1 MFRRRFPLIVLAIVA
16 FAFALF
22 RLDEGS
28 EPTFVAIPVLVAFY
42 SAGVYAWPVR
52 YGAWVRATVLAVVG
66 VTFTA
71 SPFDIENVDLGEL
84 RVLELRLASPMQ
96 LARDLLVDLLPFT
109 AATLLGDAV
118 RRSRRGPVELVA

>member
-1 MFRRRFPLIVLAIVA
+1 MIVLTVVALA
-16 FAFALF
+16 FAIF
-22 RLDEGS
+22 RLDDGS

-52 YGAWVRATVLAVVG
+52 LGAWVRATVLAFVG
-66 VTFTA
+66 VTLTA
-71 SPFDIENVDLGEL
+71 SPFDIENVDLGDL
-84 RVLELRLASPMQ
+84 PGGDLRLTSPMQ
-96 LARDLLVDLLPFT
+96 LAHDLVVDLLPFA